1 MAPAVKMPSMPRL
14 RTPARSQ
21 INSPSVPKM
30 SGVAMRSAAAQ
41 NAAVK
46 KISSASGMAGSRE
59 PDAVAGDHAGKQHR
73 QERGRHDQ
81 VGDVARDIHGAAH
94 GIGAHE
100 DRGDKE
106 GGE

>member
-30 SGVAMRSAAAQ
+30 SGVTMRSAAAQ

-46 KISSASGMAGSRE
+46 KKSSASGMAGSRQTE
-59 PDAVAGDHAGKQHR
+59 AVAGDHAGKKNGQTSSGDN
-73 QERGRHDQ
+73 QEGE
-81 VGDVARDIHGAAH
+81 VAGDIHRPAH
-94 GIGAHE
+94 GIGAH
-100 DRGDKE
+100 DNGDDKQ
-106 GGE
+106 